1 VHGTVKGTPD
11 LRIKAA
17 LDDGTGALIAVLGR
31 DLTEK
36 ITGRRLEDYMRL
48 VAELAN
54 PDAVR
59 AEIMEKVIARPMEIS
74 GNVTADDYG
83 LMLIATSARL
93 VEVDVQSEARAMLE
107 ELEAV

>member
-1 VHGTVKGTPD
+1 M
-11 LRIKAA
+11 
-17 LDDGTGALIAVLGR
+17 AVLGKE
-31 DLTEK
+31 LTERL
-36 ITGRRLEDYMRL
+36 TGKKMEDYLRL

-59 AEIMEKVIARPMEIS
+59 TEIMEKVIAKPIELT

-93 VEVDVQSEARAMLE
+93 VEVDVQAEARAMLE
-107 ELEAV
+107 QLEVG